1 MEQFLVTGGVPLNGS
16 VRAAGSKNCALPVLF
31 ATLLSPG
38 LHKIRRVPRLQ
49 DMEST
54 LKMLLH
60 LGCRVRQDHSLEQ
73 GSEWQIDS
81 TSLCHR
87 EAPYD
92 LVRKMRAS
100 ILCLGPVVAREGY
113 ARVSLPGGCAIG
125 VRPIDLHL
133 MALEKMGASIHESQG
148 YVDVRAPKGGLLG
161 ALIEFPKISV
171 GATENAL
178 MAACLANGTTVL
190 KNAAQEPEI
199 LGLAE
204 ALKSMGAKIEG
215 VGTSTIKIEGT
226 STLLPMNFSIPPD
239 RIEVATYLIAAAMTG
254 GTVSVDGVNL
264 PDLEVILKSLELAG
278 TTVSRETQSVT
289 VKSSGRLCPVNI
301 QTAPFPGFP
310 TDVQAQWVALMTQA
324 DGETLIHETI
334 FENRFMHV
342 AELVRLGADI
352 RVEGSLLKIRG
363 TPGRLEGAPVMAT
376 DLRASA
382 SLVLAGLVAKGQ
394 TRVKRIYHLDRG
406 YESMEVKLRSLGAQ
420 VERSLDS

>member
-1 MEQFLVTGGVPLNGS
+1 
-16 VRAAGSKNCALPVLF
+16 
-31 ATLLSPG
+31 
-38 LHKIRRVPRLQ
+38 
-49 DMEST
+49 
-54 LKMLLH
+54 
-60 LGCRVRQDHSLEQ
+60 
-73 GSEWQIDS
+73 
-81 TSLCHR
+81 
-87 EAPYD
+87 
-92 LVRKMRAS
+92 
-100 ILCLGPVVAREGY
+100 
-113 ARVSLPGGCAIG
+113 
-125 VRPIDLHL
+125 